1 MQKNLSIKR
10 IFIAFFAIT
19 VVLATL
25 TMLALLRVS
34 NKEAEA
40 KQAADS
46 RYQSYL
52 LADELR
58 QSSDDLTRL
67 ARTYVV
73 SGDAA
78 YEQQYMDILAIRNGQ
93 KPRPKN
99 YERIYWDFVAAGM
112 PVTPSSGQS
121 IALSELMKRAGFTDQ
136 EFAKLKEAEANSN
149 ELVHT
154 EVIAMNAV
162 KGKFDDGKG
171 GFTREEAPDPEM
183 ARRIMHDQA
192 YHQNKARIMQP
203 VNEFLALLDERTSAE
218 VAAAG
223 AAFDRAQRLA
233 QALQAMSVIAAV
245 ACLLFAYR
253 YIRSGL
259 QQAIDTA
266 ECIAGGDLSRDIDA
280 GRSDEIGQLL
290 QAMEHI
296 NKGLADMIGNIRNST
311 DQMTVATTE
320 IATGNADLSARTE
333 TQASSLEETA
343 SAMENLT
350 DTVQQNASNAQ
361 QANQLAADAA
371 QVAEQGGDVVSQVVA
386 TMGAIKDSSARI
398 GDIISVID
406 GIAFQTNILA
416 LNAAVE
422 AARAGEQ
429 GRGFAVVASEVRNLA
444 QRSAAAAKEIK
455 ELIGASVSR
464 VEEGGRLVDAA
475 GDTMQRIVASVH
487 KVAGIMG
494 EITSASQQQGSGIGE
509 VNQAIG
515 QMDAMT
521 QQNAALVEQAAA
533 AAESLQEQAQALA
546 QAVSIFRLKGGAAA
560 LAATGKA
567 AVSPRTGLAVTASMP
582 ARQASRTGI
591 RPAGGLA
598 TGTPRHAGGAASSD
612 GARGAAAA
620 PRQRSATAVP
630 AGKAP
635 RAAATVRNT
644 TPAGDDWEEF

>member
-1 MQKNLSIKR
+1 MLSFQEDSAMQNHLSIKR

-19 VVLATL
+19 VVLAAL

-40 KQAADS
+40 KRAADS

-73 SGDAA
+73 TGDAA

-93 KPRPKN
+93 KPRPQH
-99 YERIYWDFVAAGM
+99 YERIYWDFVAAGA
-112 PVTPSSGQS
+112 PVPPSSGQT

-149 ELVHT
+149 ELVRT

-171 GFTREEAPDPEM
+171 GFTREGPPDPEM
-183 ARRIMHDQA
+183 ARKIMHDKA
-192 YHQNKARIMQP
+192 YHQNKAKIMQP
-203 VNEFLALLDERTSAE
+203 VNEFLALLDERTGAE
-218 VAAAG
+218 VATAS
-223 AAFDRAQRLA
+223 AAFDKAQMLA
-233 QALQAMSVIAAV
+233 EVLQALSVIAAV
-245 ACLLFAYR
+245 GCLLFAYR
-253 YIRSGL
+253 YIRTGL

-266 ECIAGGDLSRDIDA
+266 ECIAGGDLSRDIDTS
-280 GRSDEIGQLL
+280 RNDEIGQLL

-296 NKGLADMIGNIRNST
+296 NKGLADMIGNIRGST
-311 DQMTVATTE
+311 DQMTVATSE
-320 IATGNADLSARTE
+320 IATGNADLSSRTE
-333 TQASSLEETA
+333 SQASSLEETA

-350 DTVQQNASNAQ
+350 DTVQQNAGNAQ

-371 QVAEQGGDVVSQVVA
+371 HVAEQGGDVVAQVVS

-398 GDIISVID
+398 SDIIGVID

-455 ELIGASVSR
+455 ELIGASVAR

-494 EITSASQQQGSGIGE
+494 EITSASQQQSSGIGE

-515 QMDAMT
+515 QMDAIT

-546 QAVSIFRLKGGAAA
+546 KAVSIFRLKGG
-560 LAATGKA
+560 
-567 AVSPRTGLAVTASMP
+567 
-582 ARQASRTGI
+582 I
-591 RPAGGLA
+591 
-598 TGTPRHAGGAASSD
+598 
-612 GARGAAAA
+612 AAAA
-620 PRQRSATAVP
+620 PAVAPRPAARPVTAL
-630 AGKAP
+630 AP
-635 RAAATVRNT
+635 RAAPPAR
-644 TPAGDDWEEF
+644 PARAARPAPAPAPRAQPRPAAGDEWEEF

>member
-34 NKEAEA
+34 SKEAEA
-40 KQAADS
+40 KRAADS

-73 SGDAA
+73 SGEPA
-78 YEQQYMDILAIRNGQ
+78 YERQYMDILAIRNGQ
-93 KPRPKN
+93 KPRPQN
-99 YERIYWDFVAAGM
+99 YERIYWDFVAAGV
-112 PVTPSSGQS
+112 PVPPSSGQTV
-121 IALSELMKRAGFTDQ
+121 ALSELMKRAGFTAQ

-149 ELVHT
+149 ELVRT

-171 GFTREEAPDPEM
+171 GFTREAEPDLDM
-183 ARRIMHDQA
+183 ARRIMHDKA
-192 YHQNKARIMQP
+192 YHQNKARIMRP
-203 VNEFLALLDERTSAE
+203 VNEFLALLDARTSAE
-218 VAAAG
+218 VAEAS
-223 AAFDRAQRLA
+223 AAFDQAQFLA
-233 QALQAMSVIAAV
+233 ELLQALSVIAAV

-266 ECIAGGDLSRDIDA
+266 EHIAGGDLSRDIDT

-290 QAMEHI
+290 QSMEHI
-296 NKGLADMIGNIRNST
+296 NQGLADMIGNIRGST
-311 DQMTVATTE
+311 DQMTVATGE

-333 TQASSLEETA
+333 SQASSLEETA

-350 DTVQQNASNAQ
+350 DTVQQNASNAK

-371 QVAEQGGDVVSQVVA
+371 QVAGQGGEVVAQVVA

-398 GDIISVID
+398 NDIIGVID

-429 GRGFAVVASEVRNLA
+429 GRGFAVVASEVRGLA

-455 ELIGASVSR
+455 ELIGTSVAR

-475 GDTMQRIVASVH
+475 GGTMQRVVDSVQ

-494 EITSASQQQGSGIGE
+494 EITNASQEQSSGIGE
-509 VNQAIG
+509 VNHAIA
-515 QMDAMT
+515 QMDAIT

-546 QAVSIFRLKGGAAA
+546 GAVSIFRLKGSGGPVVPAARPASAARPPAARA
-560 LAATGKA
+560 LAKA
-567 AVSPRTGLAVTASMP
+567 SGPARPQPLAASAHRPQAAPAVP
-582 ARQASRTGI
+582 ARQA
-591 RPAGGLA
+591 
-598 TGTPRHAGGAASSD
+598 
-612 GARGAAAA
+612 AAAD
-620 PRQRSATAVP
+620 
-630 AGKAP
+630 G
-635 RAAATVRNT
+635 
-644 TPAGDDWEEF
+644 WEEF

>member
-1 MQKNLSIKR
+1 MQNRLSIKR
-10 IFIAFFAIT
+10 IFLAFFAIT

-25 TMLALLRVS
+25 TMLSLLRVS
-34 NKEAEA
+34 SKEAEA
-40 KQAADS
+40 KKAADS

-73 SGDAA
+73 SGEAA

-93 KPRPKN
+93 KPRPQH
-99 YERIYWDFVAAGM
+99 YERIYWDFVAAGA
-112 PVTPSSGQS
+112 PVPPSSGQT

-149 ELVHT
+149 ELVRT

-171 GFTREEAPDPEM
+171 GFTREAPPDPEM
-183 ARRIMHDQA
+183 ARKIMHDQA
-192 YHQNKARIMQP
+192 YHQNKAKIMRP
-203 VNEFLALLDERTSAE
+203 VNEFLSLLDERTSAE
-218 VAAAG
+218 VAAAS
-223 AAFDRAQRLA
+223 AAFDKAQLLA
-233 QALQAMSVIAAV
+233 QLLQALSVIAAV

-266 ECIAGGDLSRDIDA
+266 ECIAGGDLSHDIDSS
-280 GRSDEIGQLL
+280 RSDEIGHLL
-290 QAMEHI
+290 QAMDHI
-296 NKGLADMIGNIRNST
+296 NKGLAEMIGNIRGST
-311 DQMTVATTE
+311 DQMTVATGE
-320 IATGNADLSARTE
+320 IATGNADLSSRTE
-333 TQASSLEETA
+333 SQASSLEETA

-361 QANQLAADAA
+361 QANQLAAEAA
-371 QVAEQGGDVVSQVVA
+371 HVAEQGGDVVAQVVL

-398 GDIISVID
+398 NDIIGVID

-444 QRSAAAAKEIK
+444 QRSASAAKEIK
-455 ELIGASVSR
+455 ELIGVSVTR
-464 VEEGGRLVDAA
+464 VDEGGRLVDAA

-487 KVAGIMG
+487 KVASIMG
-494 EITSASQQQGSGIGE
+494 EITSASQQQSSGIGE

-515 QMDAMT
+515 QMDAIT

-546 QAVSIFRLKGGAAA
+546 KAVSIFRLKGG
-560 LAATGKA
+560 
-567 AVSPRTGLAVTASMP
+567 GLA
-582 ARQASRTGI
+582 
-591 RPAGGLA
+591 
-598 TGTPRHAGGAASSD
+598 
-612 GARGAAAA
+612 ARGAADAVATPRAVAVRPAA
-620 PRQRSATAVP
+620 PAPSARPVRPVPVTRSATTVRP
-630 AGKAP
+630 AP
-635 RAAATVRNT
+635 AAARAESRQAT
-644 TPAGDDWEEF
+644 GDDWEEF

>member
-19 VVLATL
+19 VVLAAMT
-25 TMLALLRVS
+25 TLALLRVDS
-34 NKEAEA
+34 KAAEA
-40 KQAADS
+40 NRAADS

-67 ARTYVV
+67 ARVYVV
-73 SGDAA
+73 SGEAA

-99 YERIYWDFVAAGM
+99 YERIYWDFVAAGA
-112 PVTPSSGQS
+112 PVSPSSGQTV
-121 IALSELMKRAGFTDQ
+121 ALSELMKRAGFTEQ

-149 ELVHT
+149 ELVRT

-171 GFTREEAPDPEM
+171 GFTREAEPDLEL
-183 ARRIMHDQA
+183 ARRIMHDKA
-192 YHQNKARIMQP
+192 YHQNKAKIMQP
-203 VNEFLALLDERTSAE
+203 VNEFLALLDERTGAE
-218 VAAAG
+218 VAAAT
-223 AAFDRAQRLA
+223 AAFDKAQFMA
-233 QALQAMSVIAAV
+233 QLLQTLSVIAAV
-245 ACLLFAYR
+245 GCLLFAYR

-266 ECIAGGDLSRDIDA
+266 ECIAGGDLSQDIDTS
-280 GRSDEIGQLL
+280 RSDEIGQLL
-290 QAMEHI
+290 LAMEHI
-296 NKGLADMIGNIRNST
+296 NKGLADMIGNIRSST
-311 DQMTVATTE
+311 DQMTVATSE

-333 TQASSLEETA
+333 AQASSLEETA
-343 SAMENLT
+343 SAMETLT
-350 DTVQQNASNAQ
+350 DTVQQNATNAQ

-371 QVAEQGGDVVSQVVA
+371 DVAGQGGDVVAQVVS

-398 GDIISVID
+398 SDIIGVID

-455 ELIGASVSR
+455 ELIGASVAR
-464 VEEGGRLVDAA
+464 VEEGGRLVDTA
-475 GDTMQRIVASVH
+475 GDTMQRIVESVH

-494 EITSASQQQGSGIGE
+494 EITSASQEQSSGIGE
-509 VNQAIG
+509 VNTAIG
-515 QMDAMT
+515 QMDAIT
-521 QQNAALVEQAAA
+521 QQNAALVEEAAA
-533 AAESLQEQAQALA
+533 AAESLQEQAQSLA
-546 QAVSIFRLKGGAAA
+546 QAVSIFRLKGG
-560 LAATGKA
+560 G
-567 AVSPRTGLAVTASMP
+567 R
-582 ARQASRTGI
+582 
-591 RPAGGLA
+591 
-598 TGTPRHAGGAASSD
+598 AASPA
-612 GARGAAAA
+612 ARAKASAIA
-620 PRQRSATAVP
+620 PT
-630 AGKAP
+630 P
-635 RAAATVRNT
+635 RAAAHASTLAVHRAAPTASNAAAAAT
-644 TPAGDDWEEF
+644 SAAA

>member
-34 NKEAEA
+34 SKENEA

-73 SGDAA
+73 SGDPA

-99 YERIYWDFVAAGM
+99 YERIYWDFVAAGA
-112 PVTPSSGQS
+112 PVPPSSGQT

-171 GFTREEAPDPEM
+171 GFTREGPPDPDM
-183 ARRIMHDQA
+183 ARRIMHDKA
-192 YHQNKARIMQP
+192 YHQNKAKIMQP

-218 VAAAG
+218 VAAAS
-223 AAFDRAQRLA
+223 AAFERAQLLA

-266 ECIAGGDLSRDIDA
+266 ECIAGGDLTRNIDSS
-280 GRSDEIGQLL
+280 RSDEIGQLL

-296 NKGLADMIGNIRNST
+296 NKGLADMIGNIRSST
-311 DQMTVATTE
+311 DQMTVATSE

-350 DTVQQNASNAQ
+350 DTVQQNASNAH

-371 QVAEQGGDVVSQVVA
+371 HVAEQGGDVVAQVVA

-398 GDIISVID
+398 NDIIGVID

-455 ELIGASVSR
+455 ELIGSSVGE
-464 VEEGGRLVDAA
+464 VEAGSALVAQA
-475 GDTMQRIVASVH
+475 GTTMDEVVASVRR
-487 KVAGIMG
+487 VSDIVNEISAASG
-494 EITSASQQQGSGIGE
+494 EQSNGIGQ

-515 QMDAMT
+515 QMDGVT

-533 AAESLQEQAQALA
+533 AAESLQQQAATLVALVGEFRMEQAVRAPAPVSASLAL
-546 QAVSIFRLKGGAAA
+546 SER
-560 LAATGKA
+560 
-567 AVSPRTGLAVTASMP
+567 R
-582 ARQASRTGI
+582 
-591 RPAGGLA
+591 RP
-598 TGTPRHAGGAASSD
+598 S
-612 GARGAAAA
+612 
-620 PRQRSATAVP
+620 
-630 AGKAP
+630 
-635 RAAATVRNT
+635 
-644 TPAGDDWEEF
+644 

>member
-1 MQKNLSIKR
+1 MSKNLSIKR
-10 IFIAFFAIT
+10 IFIAFFAVT
-19 VVLATL
+19 VVLAAL
-25 TMLALLRVS
+25 TMLALIRVS

-40 KQAADS
+40 KRAADS

-67 ARTYVV
+67 ARVYVV
-73 SGDAA
+73 SGEAA

-93 KPRPKN
+93 KPRPAN
-99 YERIYWDFVAAGM
+99 YERIYWDFVAAGA
-112 PVTPSSGQS
+112 PVPASSGQT

-136 EFAKLKEAEANSN
+136 EFGKLKEAEANSN
-149 ELVHT
+149 ELVRT

-171 GFTREEAPDPEM
+171 GFTREAEPDLDM
-183 ARRIMHDQA
+183 ARRIMHDKA
-192 YHQNKARIMQP
+192 YHQNKAKIMKP
-203 VNEFLALLDERTSAE
+203 VNEFLALLDERTGAE
-218 VAAAG
+218 VAAAS
-223 AAFDRAQRLA
+223 AAFDKAQFLA
-233 QALQAMSVIAAV
+233 QVLQTLSVIASV

-266 ECIAGGDLSRDIDA
+266 ECIAGGDLSQDIDT
-280 GRSDEIGQLL
+280 GRGDEIGQLL
-290 QAMEHI
+290 NAMEHI
-296 NKGLADMIGNIRNST
+296 NQGLADMIGNIRGST
-311 DQMTVATTE
+311 DQMTVATSE

-333 TQASSLEETA
+333 SQASSLEETA
-343 SAMENLT
+343 SAMETLT
-350 DTVQQNASNAQ
+350 DTVQQNATNAQ
-361 QANQLAADAA
+361 QANHLAAEAA
-371 QVAEQGGDVVSQVVA
+371 QVAEQGGDVVAQVVS

-398 GDIISVID
+398 NDIIGVID

-455 ELIGASVSR
+455 ELIGASVAR

-475 GDTMQRIVASVH
+475 GDTMHRIVDSVH

-494 EITSASQQQGSGIGE
+494 EITSASQEQSSGIGE

-515 QMDAMT
+515 QMDAIT
-521 QQNAALVEQAAA
+521 QQNAALVEEAAA

-546 QAVSIFRLKGGAAA
+546 QAVSIFRLKSGGMAGMPAPRSSSA
-560 LAATGKA
+560 LT
-567 AVSPRTGLAVTASMP
+567 VTALQPPARPAPARPNAARPAPRPAPRAP
-582 ARQASRTGI
+582 ARQA
-591 RPAGGLA
+591 
-598 TGTPRHAGGAASSD
+598 
-612 GARGAAAA
+612 AAA
-620 PRQRSATAVP
+620 
-630 AGKAP
+630 
-635 RAAATVRNT
+635 
-644 TPAGDDWEEF
+644 DEWEEF

>member
-1 MQKNLSIKR
+1 MTKSLSIKR
-10 IFIAFFAIT
+10 IFLAFFAIT
-19 VVLATL
+19 VVLAAL

-34 NKEAEA
+34 SKEAEA

-73 SGDAA
+73 SGEAA

-99 YERIYWDFVAAGM
+99 YERIYWDFVAAGA
-112 PVTPSSGQS
+112 PVPPSSGQT

-149 ELVHT
+149 ELVRT

-171 GFTREEAPDPEM
+171 GFTREAAPDPEM
-183 ARRIMHDQA
+183 ARRIMHDKA
-192 YHQNKARIMQP
+192 YHQNKAKIMQP

-218 VAAAG
+218 VTAAS
-223 AAFDRAQRLA
+223 AAFDRAQFLA

-266 ECIAGGDLSRDIDA
+266 ECIAGGDLSRDIDTS
-280 GRSDEIGQLL
+280 RSDEIGQLL

-296 NKGLADMIGNIRNST
+296 NKGLADMIGNIRSST
-311 DQMTVATTE
+311 DQMTVATSE

-371 QVAEQGGDVVSQVVA
+371 HVAEQGGDVVSQVVV

-398 GDIISVID
+398 SDIIGVID

-464 VEEGGRLVDAA
+464 VEEGGRLVDTA

-515 QMDAMT
+515 QMDTMT

-546 QAVSIFRLKGGAAA
+546 QAVSIFRLKAGSGATAMPIPA
-560 LAATGKA
+560 RA
-567 AVSPRTGLAVTASMP
+567 PRTG
-582 ARQASRTGI
+582 
-591 RPAGGLA
+591 RPA
-598 TGTPRHAGGAASSD
+598 TPSTAPRLPAARAARPEDRAASS
-612 GARGAAAA
+612 A
-620 PRQRSATAVP
+620 PSQPPSQPSSQPSSQPRKATQ
-630 AGKAP
+630 
-635 RAAATVRNT
+635 AAATDRKT
-644 TPAGDDWEEF
+644 APAGDDWEEF

>member
-1 MQKNLSIKR
+1 MPKSLSIKR
-10 IFIAFFAIT
+10 IFLAFFAIT

-25 TMLALLRVS
+25 TMLSLLRVS
-34 NKEAEA
+34 SKQEEAR
-40 KQAADS
+40 KAADS

-73 SGDAA
+73 TGDTA

-93 KPRPKN
+93 KPRPQH
-99 YERIYWDFVAAGM
+99 YERIYWDFVAAGA
-112 PVTPSSGQS
+112 PVPPSSGQTV
-121 IALSELMKRAGFTDQ
+121 ALSELMKRAGFTDQ

-149 ELVHT
+149 ELVRT

-171 GFTREEAPDPEM
+171 GFTREGPPDPDM

-192 YHQNKARIMQP
+192 YHQNKAKIMRP
-203 VNEFLALLDERTSAE
+203 VNDFLALLDERTGAE
-218 VAAAG
+218 VAAAS
-223 AAFDRAQRLA
+223 AAFDKAQLLA
-233 QALQAMSVIAAV
+233 QLLQALSVIAAV
-245 ACLLFAYR
+245 GCLLFAYR

-266 ECIAGGDLSRDIDA
+266 ECIAAGDLSRDIDA
-280 GRSDEIGQLL
+280 SRNDEIGQLL
-290 QAMEHI
+290 QAMGHI
-296 NKGLADMIGNIRNST
+296 NKGLAEMIGNIRSST
-311 DQMTVATTE
+311 DQMTVATGE
-320 IATGNADLSARTE
+320 IATGNADLSSRTE
-333 TQASSLEETA
+333 SQASSLEETA

-371 QVAEQGGDVVSQVVA
+371 HVAEQGGDVVAQVVT

-398 GDIISVID
+398 SDIIGVID

-444 QRSAAAAKEIK
+444 QRSASAAKEIK
-455 ELIGASVSR
+455 ELIGVSVTR
-464 VEEGGRLVDAA
+464 VDEGGRLVDAA

-494 EITSASQQQGSGIGE
+494 EITSASQQQSSGIGE

-515 QMDAMT
+515 QMDAIT

-546 QAVSIFRLKGGAAA
+546 KAVSIFRLKDGGGFAARGA
-560 LAATGKA
+560 PTAVAHPMPLAARPEARAPA
-567 AVSPRTGLAVTASMP
+567 ARPARPIAATRPAHKPATEPVTASARALP
-582 ARQASRTGI
+582 RQA
-591 RPAGGLA
+591 
-598 TGTPRHAGGAASSD
+598 
-612 GARGAAAA
+612 
-620 PRQRSATAVP
+620 
-630 AGKAP
+630 
-635 RAAATVRNT
+635 
-644 TPAGDDWEEF
+644 AGDDWEEF

>member
-1 MQKNLSIKR
+1 MKKSLSIKR
-10 IFIAFFAIT
+10 IFLAFFAVT

-34 NKEAEA
+34 SKEAEA

-73 SGDAA
+73 SGEAA

-99 YERIYWDFVAAGM
+99 YERIYWDFVAAGA
-112 PVTPSSGQS
+112 PVPPSSGQT
-121 IALSELMKRAGFTDQ
+121 IALSELMKRAGFTGQ

-149 ELVHT
+149 ELVRT

-171 GFTREEAPDPEM
+171 GFTKEGPPDPDM
-183 ARRIMHDQA
+183 ARRIMHDKA
-192 YHQNKARIMQP
+192 YHQNKAKIMQP

-218 VAAAG
+218 VASAS
-223 AAFDRAQRLA
+223 AAFDRAQLLA

-266 ECIAGGDLSRDIDA
+266 ECIAGGDLSRAIDTS
-280 GRSDEIGQLL
+280 RSDEIGQLL
-290 QAMEHI
+290 HAMEHI
-296 NKGLADMIGNIRNST
+296 NKGLADMIGNIRSST
-311 DQMTVATTE
+311 DQMTVATSE

-371 QVAEQGGDVVSQVVA
+371 HVAEQGGEVVSQVVA
-386 TMGAIKDSSARI
+386 TMGAIKDSSSRI
-398 GDIISVID
+398 SDIIGVID

-515 QMDAMT
+515 QMDTMT

-533 AAESLQEQAQALA
+533 AAESLQEQAQSLA
-546 QAVSIFRLKGGAAA
+546 QAVSIFRLKGGGAATSPVMRPAAA
-560 LAATGKA
+560 RAKVAAASGTA
-567 AVSPRTGLAVTASMP
+567 PRLP
-582 ARQASRTGI
+582 ASR
-591 RPAGGLA
+591 
-598 TGTPRHAGGAASSD
+598 
-612 GARGAAAA
+612 
-620 PRQRSATAVP
+620 
-630 AGKAP
+630 AP
-635 RAAATVRNT
+635 RAASPQRQASHATAAVAAAARPTATARNAA
-644 TPAGDDWEEF
+644 PAGDDWEEF

>member
-1 MQKNLSIKR
+1 MLSAEEDSAMQKSLSIKR

-19 VVLATL
+19 VVLAAL
-25 TMLALLRVS
+25 TMLALVRVS
-34 NKEAEA
+34 SKEAEA
-40 KQAADS
+40 KRAADS

-73 SGDAA
+73 TGDAA

-93 KPRPKN
+93 KPRPQH
-99 YERIYWDFVAAGM
+99 YERIYWDFVAAGA
-112 PVTPSSGQS
+112 PVQPSSGQT

-149 ELVHT
+149 ELVRT
-154 EVIAMNAV
+154 EVIAMNSV

-171 GFTREEAPDPEM
+171 GFTREAAPDPEM
-183 ARRIMHDQA
+183 ARKIMHDKA
-192 YHQNKARIMQP
+192 YHQNKAKIMQP

-218 VAAAG
+218 VATAS
-223 AAFDRAQRLA
+223 AAFDKAQFLA
-233 QALQAMSVIAAV
+233 QLLQALSVIAAV
-245 ACLLFAYR
+245 GCLLFAYR

-266 ECIAGGDLSRDIDA
+266 ECIAGGDLSRDIDSSR
-280 GRSDEIGQLL
+280 GDEIGQLL

-296 NKGLADMIGNIRNST
+296 NKGLADMIGNIRGST

-320 IATGNADLSARTE
+320 IATGNADLSSRTE
-333 TQASSLEETA
+333 SQASSLEETA

-350 DTVQQNASNAQ
+350 DTVQQNAGNAQ

-371 QVAEQGGDVVSQVVA
+371 HVAEQGGDVVAQVVT

-398 GDIISVID
+398 NDIIGVID

-455 ELIGASVSR
+455 ELIGASVGR

-494 EITSASQQQGSGIGE
+494 EITRASQQQSSGIGE

-515 QMDAMT
+515 QMDAIT

-546 QAVSIFRLKGGAAA
+546 KAVSIFRLKGGVAAI
-560 LAATGKA
+560 
-567 AVSPRTGLAVTASMP
+567 VQP
-582 ARQASRTGI
+582 A
-591 RPAGGLA
+591 
-598 TGTPRHAGGAASSD
+598 
-612 GARGAAAA
+612 
-620 PRQRSATAVP
+620 
-630 AGKAP
+630 AP
-635 RAAATVRNT
+635 RAAARPVTALAPRPARPIAAARPAPSA
-644 TPAGDDWEEF
+644 TPRAQPRQAAGDDWEEF

>member
-1 MQKNLSIKR
+1 MKKSLSIKR
-10 IFIAFFAIT
+10 IFLAFFAIT
-19 VVLATL
+19 VVLAAL

-34 NKEAEA
+34 SKEAES
-40 KQAADS
+40 KKAADS

-73 SGDAA
+73 SGEAA

-99 YERIYWDFVAAGM
+99 YERIYWDFVAAGA
-112 PVTPSSGQS
+112 PVPPASGQT

-149 ELVHT
+149 ELVRT

-171 GFTREEAPDPEM
+171 GFTREGPPDPDM
-183 ARRIMHDQA
+183 ARRIMHDKA

-218 VAAAG
+218 VASAS
-223 AAFDRAQRLA
+223 AAFDRAQWLA

-266 ECIAGGDLSRDIDA
+266 ECIAGGDLSQVIDTN
-280 GRSDEIGQLL
+280 RSDEIGQLL
-290 QAMEHI
+290 LAMQHI
-296 NKGLADMIGNIRNST
+296 NENLATMIGNIRSST
-311 DQMTVATTE
+311 DQMTVATSE

-333 TQASSLEETA
+333 TQASSLEQTA

-350 DTVQQNASNAQ
+350 DTVQKNASNAQ

-371 QVAEQGGDVVSQVVA
+371 HVAEQGGDVVSQVVA

-398 GDIISVID
+398 SDIIGVID

-455 ELIGASVSR
+455 ELIEASVSS

-494 EITSASQQQGSGIGE
+494 DITSASQQQGSGIGE

-515 QMDAMT
+515 QMDTMT

-546 QAVSIFRLKGGAAA
+546 QAVSMFRMKGGGG
-560 LAATGKA
+560 ATA
-567 AVSPRTGLAVTASMP
+567 MP
-582 ARQASRTGI
+582 ARTAAIARTGV
-591 RPAGGLA
+591 A
-598 TGTPRHAGGAASSD
+598 TVARAQARMPVPRAPGD
-612 GARGAAAA
+612 QRQPPRAAA
-620 PRQRSATAVP
+620 PRP
-630 AGKAP
+630 
-635 RAAATVRNT
+635 AAARRATGARNT

>member
-10 IFIAFFAIT
+10 IFLAFFAIT
-19 VVLATL
+19 VALATL

-34 NKEAEA
+34 SKGAEA

-73 SGDAA
+73 SGEAA

-99 YERIYWDFVAAGM
+99 YERIYWDFVAAGT
-112 PVTPSSGQS
+112 PVPPSSGQA
-121 IALSELMKRAGFTDQ
+121 IALSELMKRAGFTGQ

-171 GFTREEAPDPEM
+171 GFTREGPPDPEM
-183 ARRIMHDQA
+183 ARRIMHDKA

-218 VAAAG
+218 VAAAST
-223 AAFDRAQRLA
+223 AFERAQRLA

-266 ECIAGGDLSRDIDA
+266 ECIAGGDLSRDIDSS
-280 GRSDEIGQLL
+280 RSDEIGQLL

-296 NKGLADMIGNIRNST
+296 NKGLAEMIGNIRSST
-311 DQMTVATTE
+311 DQMTVATGE
-320 IATGNADLSARTE
+320 IAKGNADLSARTE

-361 QANQLAADAA
+361 QANHLAADAA

-398 GDIISVID
+398 SDIIGVID

-444 QRSAAAAKEIK
+444 QRSAAAAREIK
-455 ELIGASVSR
+455 ELIGTSVSR

-546 QAVSIFRLKGGAAA
+546 QAVSIFRLKGGAVAAKARTGVA
-560 LAATGKA
+560 LAAK
-567 AVSPRTGLAVTASMP
+567 VP
-582 ARQASRTGI
+582 ANV
-591 RPAGGLA
+591 
-598 TGTPRHAGGAASSD
+598 
-612 GARGAAAA
+612 AA
-620 PRQRSATAVP
+620 PRATARASGRNA
-630 AGKAP
+630 AGAAPP
-635 RAAATVRNT
+635 RAGDPERSRRTTARNT
-644 TPAGDDWEEF
+644 APASEGWEEF

>member
-1 MQKNLSIKR
+1 MQKSLSIKR
-10 IFIAFFAIT
+10 IFLAFLAIT
-19 VVLATL
+19 VVLAML
-25 TMLALLRVS
+25 TMLSLMRVS
-34 NKEAEA
+34 SKEAEA
-40 KQAADS
+40 KKAADS

-73 SGDAA
+73 TGDAA

-93 KPRPKN
+93 KPRPQH
-99 YERIYWDFVAAGM
+99 YERIYWDFVAAGA
-112 PVTPSSGQS
+112 PVPPSSGQA
-121 IALSELMKRAGFTDQ
+121 IALSELMKRAGFTGQ

-149 ELVHT
+149 ELVRT

-171 GFTREEAPDPEM
+171 GFTKEGPPDPEM
-183 ARRIMHDQA
+183 ARNIMHDKA
-192 YHQNKARIMQP
+192 YHQNKAKIMQP
-203 VNEFLALLDERTSAE
+203 VNEFLSLLDERTSAE
-218 VAAAG
+218 VAAASS
-223 AAFDRAQRLA
+223 AFDKAQLLA
-233 QALQAMSVIAAV
+233 QLLQALSVVAAV
-245 ACLLFAYR
+245 GCLLFAYR
-253 YIRSGL
+253 YIRFGL

-266 ECIAGGDLSRDIDA
+266 ECIAGGDLSRDIDTS
-280 GRSDEIGQLL
+280 RSDEIGQLL

-296 NKGLADMIGNIRNST
+296 NKGLADMIGNIRGST

-320 IATGNADLSARTE
+320 IATGNADLSSRTE
-333 TQASSLEETA
+333 SQASSLEETA

-350 DTVQQNASNAQ
+350 DTVQQNAGNAQ

-371 QVAEQGGDVVSQVVA
+371 HVAEQGGDVVAQVVT

-398 GDIISVID
+398 NDIIGVID

-455 ELIGASVSR
+455 ELIGASVAR

-494 EITSASQQQGSGIGE
+494 EITSASAQQSSGIGE

-546 QAVSIFRLKGGAAA
+546 KAVSIFRLKGGAGAA
-560 LAATGKA
+560 QNTPA
-567 AVSPRTGLAVTASMP
+567 AV
-582 ARQASRTGI
+582 ARPVVA
-591 RPAGGLA
+591 
-598 TGTPRHAGGAASSD
+598 AAS
-612 GARGAAAA
+612 AR
-620 PRQRSATAVP
+620 PVRAVP
-630 AGKAP
+630 ALRPARTPPPAQAARPAP
-635 RAAATVRNT
+635 ASSARSPRPA
-644 TPAGDDWEEF
+644 AGDDWEEF

>member
-1 MQKNLSIKR
+1 MLSAKGDSTMQNRLSIKR
-10 IFIAFFAIT
+10 IFLAFFAIT

-25 TMLALLRVS
+25 TMLSLLRVS
-34 NKEAEA
+34 SKEAEA
-40 KQAADS
+40 KKAADS

-73 SGDAA
+73 TGEAA

-93 KPRPKN
+93 KPRPQH
-99 YERIYWDFVAAGM
+99 YERIYWDFVAAGA
-112 PVTPSSGQS
+112 PVPSSSGQT

-149 ELVHT
+149 ELVRT

-171 GFTREEAPDPEM
+171 GFTREGPPDADM

-192 YHQNKARIMQP
+192 YHQNKAKIMRP
-203 VNEFLALLDERTSAE
+203 VNEFLSLLDERTSAE
-218 VAAAG
+218 VATAS
-223 AAFDRAQRLA
+223 AAFDKAQLLA
-233 QALQAMSVIAAV
+233 QLLQALSVMAAV
-245 ACLLFAYR
+245 GCLLFAYR

-266 ECIAGGDLSRDIDA
+266 ECIAAGDLSQDIDSS
-280 GRSDEIGQLL
+280 RQDEIGHLL

-296 NKGLADMIGNIRNST
+296 NTGLAEMIGNIRGST
-311 DQMTVATTE
+311 DQMTVATGE
-320 IATGNADLSARTE
+320 IATGNADLSSRTE
-333 TQASSLEETA
+333 SQASSLEETA

-371 QVAEQGGDVVSQVVA
+371 HVAGQGGDVVAQVVS

-398 GDIISVID
+398 SDIIGVID

-444 QRSAAAAKEIK
+444 QRSASAAKEIK
-455 ELIGASVSR
+455 ELIGVSVDR
-464 VEEGGRLVDAA
+464 VDEGGRLVDAA

-494 EITSASQQQGSGIGE
+494 EITSASQQQSSGIGE

-515 QMDAMT
+515 QMDAIT

-533 AAESLQEQAQALA
+533 AAESLQEQAHALA
-546 QAVSIFRLKGGAAA
+546 KAVSIFRLKGG
-560 LAATGKA
+560 GGP
-567 AVSPRTGLAVTASMP
+567 S
-582 ARQASRTGI
+582 
-591 RPAGGLA
+591 AGRA
-598 TGTPRHAGGAASSD
+598 P
-612 GARGAAAA
+612 AAAA
-620 PRQRSATAVP
+620 HPVVLAAHPVAT
-630 AGKAP
+630 AP
-635 RAAATVRNT
+635 RARPARPIAAQR
-644 TPAGDDWEEF
+644 PAPASRAAPKPAPASARRQPRQAAGDDWEEF

>member
-10 IFIAFFAIT
+10 IFLAFFAIT

-34 NKEAEA
+34 SKGAEA

-73 SGDAA
+73 SGEAA

-99 YERIYWDFVAAGM
+99 YERIYWDFVAAGTSV
-112 PVTPSSGQS
+112 PPSSGQA
-121 IALSELMKRAGFTDQ
+121 IALSELMKRAGFTGQ

-171 GFTREEAPDPEM
+171 GFTREGPPDPEM
-183 ARRIMHDQA
+183 ARRIMHDKA

-218 VAAAG
+218 VAAAST
-223 AAFDRAQRLA
+223 AFERAQRLA

-266 ECIAGGDLSRDIDA
+266 ECIAGGDLSRDIDSS
-280 GRSDEIGQLL
+280 RSDEIGQLL

-296 NKGLADMIGNIRNST
+296 NKGLAEMIGNIRNST
-311 DQMTVATTE
+311 DQMTVATGE
-320 IATGNADLSARTE
+320 IAKGNADLSARTE

-361 QANQLAADAA
+361 QANHLAADAA

-398 GDIISVID
+398 SDIIGVID

-444 QRSAAAAKEIK
+444 QRSAAAAREIK
-455 ELIGASVSR
+455 ELIGTSVSR

-546 QAVSIFRLKGGAAA
+546 HAVSIFRLKGGAVAAKARTGVA
-560 LAATGKA
+560 LAAKA
-567 AVSPRTGLAVTASMP
+567 P
-582 ARQASRTGI
+582 ANV
-591 RPAGGLA
+591 
-598 TGTPRHAGGAASSD
+598 
-612 GARGAAAA
+612 AA
-620 PRQRSATAVP
+620 PRATARASGRNA
-630 AGKAP
+630 AGAAP
-635 RAAATVRNT
+635 PRSGDPERSRRATARNT
-644 TPAGDDWEEF
+644 APASEGWEEF

>member
-1 MQKNLSIKR
+1 MYKHLSIKR

-19 VVLATL
+19 AVLAVL
-25 TMLALLRVS
+25 TTLALLRVS
-34 NKEAEA
+34 AKEQEV
-40 KQAADS
+40 KRAADT

-73 SGDAA
+73 TGDAR

-93 KPRPKN
+93 KPRPQH
-99 YERIYWDFVAAGM
+99 YERIYWDFVAAGA
-112 PVTPSSGQS
+112 PTPPASGQS
-121 IALSELMKRAGFTDQ
+121 VALAELMKQAGFSER

-149 ELVHT
+149 ALVRT

-162 KGKFDDGKG
+162 KGRFDDGKG
-171 GFTREEAPDPEM
+171 GFTRSAEPDLEL

-192 YHQNKARIMQP
+192 YHQNKAKIMGP
-203 VNEFLALLDERTSAE
+203 VNDFLALLDERT
-218 VAAAG
+218 AAQLAD
-223 AAFDRAQRLA
+223 AKSAFDAAQLLA
-233 QALQAMSVIAAV
+233 QCLQALSVAAAV

-259 QQAIDTA
+259 QEAIATA
-266 ECIAGGDLSRDIDA
+266 EQIAGGDLSQDIDA
-280 GRSDEIGQLL
+280 SRNDEIGQLL

-296 NKGLADMIGNIRNST
+296 NQGLANMIGNIRSST
-311 DQMTVATTE
+311 EQMTLATSE

-333 TQASSLEETA
+333 SQASSLEQTA
-343 SAMENLT
+343 SAMETLT
-350 DTVQQNASNAQ
+350 DSVQQNAANAH
-361 QANQLAADAA
+361 QADQLTGEAA
-371 QVAEQGGDVVSQVVA
+371 QVAEQGGNVVAQVVR

-398 GDIISVID
+398 NDIISVID

-455 ELIGASVSR
+455 ELIETSVAR

-475 GDTMQRIVASVH
+475 GDTMQRIVTSVH

-494 EITSASQQQGSGIGE
+494 EITSASQEQSSGIGE
-509 VNQAIG
+509 VNLAIG
-515 QMDAMT
+515 QMDAIT

-546 QAVSIFRLKGGAAA
+546 QAVSIFRLKGGA
-560 LAATGKA
+560 LQ
-567 AVSPRTGLAVTASMP
+567 RSMP
-582 ARQASRTGI
+582 PRAPAAPSRGS
-591 RPAGGLA
+591 AA
-598 TGTPRHAGGAASSD
+598 PRAVKVHPKP
-612 GARGAAAA
+612 AAAA
-620 PRQRSATAVP
+620 E
-630 AGKAP
+630 G
-635 RAAATVRNT
+635 
-644 TPAGDDWEEF
+644 WEEF

>member
-1 MQKNLSIKR
+1 MKKSLSIKR
-10 IFIAFFAIT
+10 IFLAFFAIT
-19 VVLATL
+19 VVLAAL

-34 NKEAEA
+34 SKEAES
-40 KQAADS
+40 KKAADS

-73 SGDAA
+73 SGEAA

-99 YERIYWDFVAAGM
+99 YERIYWDFVAAGA
-112 PVTPSSGQS
+112 PVPPASGQT

-149 ELVHT
+149 ELVRT

-171 GFTREEAPDPEM
+171 GFTREGPPDPEM
-183 ARRIMHDQA
+183 ARRIMHDKA

-203 VNEFLALLDERTSAE
+203 VNEFLVLLDERTSAE
-218 VAAAG
+218 VASAS
-223 AAFDRAQRLA
+223 AAFDRAQWLA

-266 ECIAGGDLSRDIDA
+266 ECIAGGDLSQVIDTS
-280 GRSDEIGQLL
+280 RSDEIGQLL
-290 QAMEHI
+290 LAMQHI
-296 NKGLADMIGNIRNST
+296 NENLATMIGNIRSST
-311 DQMTVATTE
+311 DQMTVATSE

-333 TQASSLEETA
+333 TQASSLEQTA

-350 DTVQQNASNAQ
+350 DTVQKNASNAQ

-371 QVAEQGGDVVSQVVA
+371 HVAEQGGDVVSQVVA

-398 GDIISVID
+398 SDIIGVID

-455 ELIGASVSR
+455 ELIEASVSS

-475 GDTMQRIVASVH
+475 GGTMQRIVASVH

-494 EITSASQQQGSGIGE
+494 DITSASQQQGSGIGE

-515 QMDAMT
+515 QMDTMT

-546 QAVSIFRLKGGAAA
+546 QAVSMFRLKGGAG
-560 LAATGKA
+560 ATA
-567 AVSPRTGLAVTASMP
+567 MP
-582 ARQASRTGI
+582 ARTAGIARTGVATVA
-591 RPAGGLA
+591 PAQARMPVPRAPGDQRQPPRATAPGPAAARRA
-598 TGTPRHAGGAASSD
+598 TGARH
-612 GARGAAAA
+612 
-620 PRQRSATAVP
+620 
-630 AGKAP
+630 
-635 RAAATVRNT
+635 T